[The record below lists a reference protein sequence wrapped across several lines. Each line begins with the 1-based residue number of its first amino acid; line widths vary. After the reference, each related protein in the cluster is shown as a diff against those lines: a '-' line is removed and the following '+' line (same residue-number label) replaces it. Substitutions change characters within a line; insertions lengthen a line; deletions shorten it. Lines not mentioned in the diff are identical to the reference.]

1 MDIGKSIAVLIL
13 AATGL
18 QLAECG
24 WEIMT
29 HEFPVE
35 SLLRGVVVT
44 VVGVF
49 LAKKFWRHDEEI
61 RRWTIMFC
69 KIAYVMFPLI
79 FILGFITGGPLS
91 INIPF
96 LHTKTDSVVVMVALF
111 AGALIY
117 VVALHRLLMSR
128 KAVAEFTGQTA
139 ATAGS

>member
-1 MDIGKSIAVLIL
+1 MDIGKSIAVLIM
-13 AATGL
+13 AAAGL

-24 WEIMT
+24 WEFMA
-29 HEFPVE
+29 HGY
-35 SLLRGVVVT
+35 SLEWFFRGVVVT

-49 LAKKFWRHDEEI
+49 LAIRFWRHDEEI

-79 FILGFITGGPLS
+79 FILGFITGVPLS
-91 INIPF
+91 INFPF
-96 LHTKTDSVVVMVALF
+96 LHTKTDSVVVTVALF